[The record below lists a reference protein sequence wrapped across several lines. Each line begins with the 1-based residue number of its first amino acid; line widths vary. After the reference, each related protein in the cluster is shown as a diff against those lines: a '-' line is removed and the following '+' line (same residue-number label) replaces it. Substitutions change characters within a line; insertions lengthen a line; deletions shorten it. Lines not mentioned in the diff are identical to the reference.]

1 MSAKSD
7 PLARFALAALIAFSL
22 PAAVRA
28 QDVDCD
34 QPNEREVRSLRFE
47 GNRTF
52 DESQLSA
59 IVITT
64 PSSFARRYFRIFGT
78 KRCFPSDGLAQDVA
92 KRMAKKMDGVPQSGL
107 VEVLLNRASTAH
119 ILGGF
124 PIGMSSDTG
133 VVDPKGKVFGY
144 DDLYVVDGSIIP
156 ANLGVNPSLTI
167 TAMAEHVM
175 SHVPA
180 KLGAALPAPAP
191 VPVLPA
197 SRHADTLHFDD

>member
-92 KRMAKKMDGVPQSGL
+92 NLKSFYEINGFYDTKIDTVVTPLSRSAVRVTFRVNEEIG
-107 VEVLLNRASTAH
+107 RA
-119 ILGGF
+119 
-124 PIGMSSDTG
+124 
-133 VVDPKGKVFGY
+133 
-144 DDLYVVDGSIIP
+144 
-156 ANLGVNPSLTI
+156 
-167 TAMAEHVM
+167 HV
-175 SHVPA
+175 
-180 KLGAALPAPAP
+180 
-191 VPVLPA
+191 
-197 SRHADTLHFDD
+197 